1 MRGNVDVLDVAQ
13 VPSEIGW
20 AAFSITC
27 SEASNVSQ
35 HAMKWFLSV
44 CECGWTEVSAVF
56 LLSSIFSA
64 CINNK
69 ASLLIYLKG
78 PPICAWLLRA
88 CPTVLEHWGKDC
100 ALHHKA
106 ESEAAREPL
115 KREKKT
121 SQICVWIYPYWVTV
135 YMWQSAN
142 HSDRKWQCKAKW
154 QTGISFHVQENR
166 QVLINPT
173 ALYYSA
179 GRKEEKLLIREK

>member
-1 MRGNVDVLDVAQ
+1 MRGNVDVLEVVQ

-27 SEASNVSQ
+27 SEASNGSQ

-88 CPTVLEHWGKDC
+88 CPTVLEQWVKDC

-115 KREKKT
+115 KRKK
-121 SQICVWIYPYWVTV
+121 SQTWYVSESIYTESQYICDKVQITMTENDSVK
-135 YMWQSAN
+135 
-142 HSDRKWQCKAKW
+142 HSGAKW
-154 QTGISFHVQENR
+154 QTDISFHVQENR
-166 QVLINPT
+166 
-173 ALYYSA
+173 
-179 GRKEEKLLIREK
+179 